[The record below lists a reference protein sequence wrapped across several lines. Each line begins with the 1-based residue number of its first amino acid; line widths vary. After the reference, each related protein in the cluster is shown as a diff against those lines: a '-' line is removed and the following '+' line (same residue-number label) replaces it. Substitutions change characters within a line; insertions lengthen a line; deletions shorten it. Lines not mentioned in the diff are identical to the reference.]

1 MNKNN
6 LMAIKKKVTLHEK
19 TRRERGKKKKRYY
32 KYIRVSMIILP
43 LFSKKY

>member
-19 TRRERGKKKKRYY
+19 TRRERGKKK
-32 KYIRVSMIILP
+32 IL
-43 LFSKKY
+43 

>member
-19 TRRERGKKKKRYY
+19 TRRERGKIEKK
-32 KYIRVSMIILP
+32 SIINILE
-43 LFSKKY
+43 F